1 MYYSDACCARWVYEA
16 MTNEASRTSN
26 SQDTQPRLLPVSA
39 RALIIALLVS
49 VLGIHYQT
57 ASNLGGLGAGMQL
70 PFAVLFVLVAL
81 HPLLARLIRLHRTD
95 IIVIYCFV
103 LVAASSYDGV
113 SRFMPNYTVPQYFAA
128 PENNYEMIANQYIPD
143 WFIPKDREVVRM
155 YYEGAGDEPVSMRPW
170 VVPISLWVLFFMTLW
185 GTLYCV
191 VALLRRH
198 WVEHEHLAFPLVTVP
213 LYIAAAG
220 AGRFRPRTSIWAE
233 PLMWVGFTASLLHFL
248 SIMVHAVNP
257 GVPTLGTNFDVGAL
271 FTERPLNAIR
281 PLFLFIYNPML
292 TGLAYFAPQDLCFS
306 MWFFFLCWF
315 KPIRLLYGVAGL
327 SRPSGFPFYWE
338 QSAGAFIA
346 IALFYAWAARGYLKR
361 VWEAAVA
368 RQPLAGREDA
378 GGTGEQEQHGWADPL
393 APRLALI
400 GAACG
405 FVALCLWY
413 NLAGMSWWVAGIF
426 FALIVLFA
434 TIFTRGRAESG
445 VASTASFPF
454 WQASR
459 QLKSFLGSRA
469 LMPGGSHSNLVLL
482 GSLIFLHFGTFPEGM
497 TFQIESLKLGEEA
510 RVKTGHMTALII
522 GAMLVGL
529 LVNFHTFLSMSYEW
543 GANTLQG
550 GTTQG
555 GYHVSI
561 SRREYAEVSAVIDG
575 NHLAPNW
582 NRNGFTILA
591 FAFTLALVALR
602 SVFPRSPLHPLGFV
616 MTTSYGYAYWG
627 SFLTIWAIKAIILRL
642 GGARLYVRLVPVFVG
657 LVVGQVFALSVVW
670 PVFALFASE
679 EWKRLA
685 DPLIYF

>member
-1 MYYSDACCARWVYEA
+1 LCYSEGCCARWVYEA

-81 HPLLARLIRLHRTD
+81 HPLLARLIRLHRAD

-257 GVPTLGTNFDVGAL
+257 GV
-271 FTERPLNAIR
+271 
-281 PLFLFIYNPML
+281 
-292 TGLAYFAPQDLCFS
+292 
-306 MWFFFLCWF
+306 
-315 KPIRLLYGVAGL
+315 
-327 SRPSGFPFYWE
+327 
-338 QSAGAFIA
+338 
-346 IALFYAWAARGYLKR
+346 
-361 VWEAAVA
+361 
-368 RQPLAGREDA
+368 
-378 GGTGEQEQHGWADPL
+378 TGEQEQHGWADPL

-602 SVFPRSPLHPLGFV
+602 DHPPHRPLQRWC
-616 MTTSYGYAYWG
+616 S
-627 SFLTIWAIKAIILRL
+627 
-642 GGARLYVRLVPVFVG
+642 
-657 LVVGQVFALSVVW
+657 
-670 PVFALFASE
+670 
-679 EWKRLA
+679 
-685 DPLIYF
+685 